1 MNVRS
6 IGTSQWSIRS
16 EHSLVGS
23 VLSAGSLLSGLSLL
37 SALSWRSRRRLTGS
51 G

>member
-1 MNVRS
+1 MNVRP

-16 EHSLVGS
+16 EHSL
-23 VLSAGSLLSGLSLL
+23 LSIASKGLSLL
-37 SALSWRSRRRLTGS
+37 SALSWRSRCRLIGS